1 MDEGLA
7 LHSEG
12 RQPQS
17 THLISIH
24 NNYSVKIKNFTRENN
39 DITIVAKKT
48 AGQLSLLSV
57 DISR

>member
-1 MDEGLA
+1 MDEGLS

-17 THLISIH
+17 MHLISIH
-24 NNYSVKIKNFTRENN
+24 NNYSVKIKNFSRENN
-39 DITIVAKKT
+39 DITIGEKT

-57 DISR
+57 GISR